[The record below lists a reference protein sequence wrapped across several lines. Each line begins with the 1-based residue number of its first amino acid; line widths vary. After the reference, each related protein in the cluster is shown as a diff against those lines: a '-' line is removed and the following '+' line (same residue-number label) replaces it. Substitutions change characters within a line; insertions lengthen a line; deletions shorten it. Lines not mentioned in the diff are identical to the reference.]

1 MPHEPKVDL
10 RIRPAI
16 EADAPLLLEFIRA
29 IAEYE
34 KLSDQMEATEASVRE
49 SLFGDNR
56 HAAVEARIA
65 EWRGEPAAFAVYFH
79 NYSTFTG
86 RAGLYLEDLFVK
98 PEFRRHGIGQQLLAH
113 LAKIAVDRGCPRFEW
128 VVLDWNQSAADF
140 YETLGAEQMSDW
152 RLFRMSGEALEKLA
166 ARA

>member
-10 RIRPAI
+10 RIRPAT
-16 EADAPLLLEFIRA
+16 EADALLLLEFIRA

-34 KLSDQMEATEASVRE
+34 KLSDQVEATEASVRE

-56 HAAVEARIA
+56 HAAVEALIA

-128 VVLDWNQSAADF
+128 VALDWNQSAADF
-140 YETLGAEQMSDW
+140 YETLGAKQMSDW
-152 RLFRMSGEALEKLA
+152 RLFRMTGEALEKLA